1 MKQLLQNMRDG
12 KTQVVEVP
20 VPQARRGT
28 ALVQVAASLVSAG
41 TERMLVEFAGK
52 SLVGKAQSRP
62 DLVRQLLDKARREG
76 LVTTLESAFNR
87 LDQPMVLGYSSAGTV
102 VSIGDGMPGIQVGDR
117 VACAGGGYAVHAEY
131 NIVPHNLLTPL
142 PDSVDFESAAFTT
155 LGAIALQGFRLAQP
169 QLGDQVAVIGL
180 GLLGLLTVGIAKAAG
195 CHVFGVDIDPARVK
209 LALQMGADATTARA
223 DAEEAGRTFS
233 SGRGF
238 DAVLICADTHSND
251 PIELAGVLA
260 RDRGQVVAVGAV
272 GLEIPR
278 KLYYEKELHLQIS
291 RSYGPGR
298 YDSAYEEQGRD
309 YPYGYVRW
317 TEGRNLAAFVELL
330 ASGRLDV
337 HPLITHRFDIAQAP
351 DAYELITG
359 KLKQPFL
366 GVLLTYPQASNA
378 PAATRVR
385 VAQAAAAAP
394 LKGDPGLGILGAGNY
409 ATAVFLPNVQKVGGV
424 QKVAIAT
431 ASGVSARHAAQRYGF
446 QIASSSEDELFE
458 APDIQIL
465 ALLTRH
471 QHHARQVLAALAHG
485 KHVFCEKPL
494 AITPAELDEIE
505 AVLNGLNEK
514 SPRVMVGFNRRF
526 APYSRELQR
535 FLHNR
540 SEPLAAHYRVNAGF
554 LPPSHWLHDAS
565 QGGGRIIGEGCHF
578 IDYLTWL
585 VGQPPVSVQAAG
597 LPDGGRYHEDNVQL
611 TFGFP
616 DGSLGTLTYLANGDK
631 AFPKERIEVF
641 CGGRVA
647 VLDDFRSLELFH
659 NGKRTRMVSRMTQD
673 KGHRAAWE
681 AFLAAVRSSQ
691 PAPIPYPELI
701 GVTRASFAAVE
712 ALRSGNAQS
721 IPDVYRKD

>member
-458 APDIQIL
+458 DPDIQIL

>member
-102 VSIGDGMPGIQVGDR
+102 VNIGDGMPGIQVGDR

-359 KLKQPFL
+359 KQKQPFL

-394 LKGDPGLGILGAGNY
+394 IKGDPGLGILGAGNY

-540 SEPLAAHYRVNAGF
+540 SEPLAAHYRVNSGF